1 MVEVVR
7 SMKDL
12 DALSISLRKGI
23 DCLKHIGMLSE
34 LNSQNAMKDI
44 ISRVQFRNV
53 CDGWRKRALH
63 ILEERNA
70 YPNIEDLRRFLDRE
84 VRNLSDP
91 VYGIDDVTSGT
102 PSSRT
107 HTSFNTMT
115 TGIPRDDVTTRF
127 LGDSATVQSERV
139 ALSSADTPIVSSNVS
154 SRSAGARARSVQ
166 SRTVSAVQCPY
177 CGNDTHK
184 LLKCEQFHVLSVSDR
199 NAFVKEN

>member
-1 MVEVVR
+1 M
-7 SMKDL
+7 S
-12 DALSISLRKGI
+12 
-23 DCLKHIGMLSE
+23 
-34 LNSQNAMKDI
+34 
-44 ISRVQFRNV
+44 
-53 CDGWRKRALH
+53 DGWRKRALR

-91 VYGIDDVTSGT
+91 VYGIDDLRSGT

-115 TGIPRDDVTTRF
+115 RGIPRDDVTTRV

-166 SRTVSAVQCPY
+166 SRTVSPRQCPY

-184 LLKCEQFHVLSVSDR
+184 LLKCEQFHMLSVSDR
-199 NAFVKEN
+199 NAFVKENVCLNVGHFVRDCLSKYRYFTCQRRHSRSLCGHDNGGHTSR